1 MFDPETPYNQL
12 PPLPPNCELGTP
24 ATLRANSGVS
34 NGYKL
39 HRISG
44 QNCTLLGSGS

>member
-24 ATLRANSGVS
+24 ATLRANIGEAVR
-34 NGYKL
+34 L
-39 HRISG
+39 VCL
-44 QNCTLLGSGS
+44 QCAVL